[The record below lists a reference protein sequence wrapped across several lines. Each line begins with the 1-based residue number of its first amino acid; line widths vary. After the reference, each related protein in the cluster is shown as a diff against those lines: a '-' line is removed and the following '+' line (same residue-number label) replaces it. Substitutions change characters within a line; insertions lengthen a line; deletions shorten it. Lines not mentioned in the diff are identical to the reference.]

1 MRDDL
6 RRIEV
11 KAVIELLEP
20 PVHQHLHR
28 IHRGVSCDVARLIDV
43 LAVVGARLHA
53 LRTEDEHIAV
63 AEREEIGTL
72 PHIAEV
78 LQLRAEFAQTFPT
91 DRCLTVDEHAAALV
105 LCLCTDDE
113 VAHAAP
119 LKEIGIAEM
128 RRKARRRAVD
138 DDLLF
143 FDRARSLGKRAE
155 PLHRAAVALLIL
167 CIAGIEDA
175 QMPVLLR
182 AAARVAAVLV
192 VLVRRPERELRDA
205 VGAEIPCLR
214 VRP

>member
-1 MRDDL
+1 
-6 RRIEV
+6 
-11 KAVIELLEP
+11 
-20 PVHQHLHR
+20 
-28 IHRGVSCDVARLIDV
+28 
-43 LAVVGARLHA
+43 
-53 LRTEDEHIAV
+53 
-63 AEREEIGTL
+63 
-72 PHIAEV
+72 
-78 LQLRAEFAQTFPT
+78 
-91 DRCLTVDEHAAALV
+91 
-105 LCLCTDDE
+105 
-113 VAHAAP
+113 
-119 LKEIGIAEM
+119 M

-192 VLVRRPERELRDA
+192 VLVRRPECELRDA

-214 VRP
+214 MRP